1 MTLSKKYVW
10 VGAAKYEFGLFPIL
24 PYGNR
29 RKGANWLSKGK
40 RG

>member
-1 MTLSKKYVW
+1 MTLSKNMYELK
-10 VGAAKYEFGLFPIL
+10 AAKYEFGLFPIL
-24 PYGNR
+24 PYGK